1 MVKAF
6 GWSLREI
13 DETSIESLLPFIQR
27 FTGASGTGSQSRQVY
42 ADQVD
47 WL

>member
-6 GWSLREI
+6 GWSLRDI
-13 DETSIESLLPFIQR
+13 DETSIESLLPFIFR
-27 FTGASGTGSQSRQVY
+27 MTHEHENREVY
-42 ADQVD
+42 ADQVE

>member
-6 GWSLREI
+6 GWSLRDI
-13 DETSIESLLPFIQR
+13 DETAIESMLPFLYR
-27 FTGASGTGSQSRQVY
+27 ASKGKAPERVY